1 MLQTVGSEGAGG
13 KQISFAVATMQFLKL
28 SVHILSFMVGHAARR
43 SSTEGLIFQKTK
55 LLRYL

>member
-28 SVHILSFMVGHAARR
+28 SVHILSFMVGACCYTFFHRR
-43 SSTEGLIFQKTK
+43 TDFSKN
-55 LLRYL
+55 